1 MRDGKF
7 ITFEGID
14 GCGKSTQLHK
24 LAEYLHGRGHAVL
37 STRDPGG
44 TQLGRS
50 LCGSWLGGEWG
61 EVDPTAEL
69 LLAAADRAQHV
80 REVILPALE
89 AGLIVLSEGY
99 YDSTTVYQGAVRGL
113 DLKLIADLRE
123 ISTGGLKPDLTFV
136 FDLDVPTALTRR
148 YLRRASGAA
157 EGGAP
162 YRPRQDSF
170 PFHERVRASFLELA
184 ARARSRARL
193 VSAHEGVEEVHRE
206 VVTHVSCLL
215 GARSAATAV
224 APAEAGP
231 EEFER
236 LAQAAWSAEAAAET
250 RVPV

>member
-162 YRPRQDSF
+162 YRLPT
-170 PFHERVRASFLELA
+170 EAEWEYA
-184 ARARSRARL
+184 ARAGTTTRWSFGEEASQLERYEWYGANAGCAVKRQ
-193 VSAHEGVEEVHRE
+193 EGM
-206 VVTHVSCLL
+206 
-215 GARSAATAV
+215 
-224 APAEAGP
+224 
-231 EEFER
+231 
-236 LAQAAWSAEAAAET
+236 
-250 RVPV
+250 